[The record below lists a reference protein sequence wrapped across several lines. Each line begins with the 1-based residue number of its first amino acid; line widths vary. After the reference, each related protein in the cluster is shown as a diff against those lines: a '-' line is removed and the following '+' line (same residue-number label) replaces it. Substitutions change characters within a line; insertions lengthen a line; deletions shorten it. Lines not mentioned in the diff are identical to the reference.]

1 MLPTP
6 VGPDEVSETVLND
19 ALMSEAEP
27 VLRQTSEAQSLPEL
41 GVYDLLADSNLFPGI
56 FDEFTTFVEC
66 VGLQPTWEAMDL
78 GFTDSAT
85 MFYGLPGTE
94 QPRQQCAPKLCA
106 AMEYGDCLAEMNP
119 CRNSKLTSPSN
130 HSRNPPYVWQVSESE
145 REVLSSYMA
154 GASSTSVQLQLPSK
168 HTLTRYF
175 QSYADGFHKH
185 FPLLHLPTYSIGDSP
200 PELSLALAA
209 IGAQY
214 RFEFKNGT
222 ELFSKAHDILW
233 ERLSQCRSYA
243 SLSKAATH
251 CECGIPSR
259 VSTIIL
265 LMAFSS
271 WMQDTKMHIDA
282 LRLQAPLAHAL
293 NQMGFHEPEKNYEP
307 EEWRPWAYKE
317 QCRRAKLI
325 GFAYFNV
332 HCLIYDTPP
341 LVFVNT
347 IDVSLPCSAADW
359 AAASESDW
367 QLLREQQKRPAS
379 FQESFRSLLLNQSEP
394 ENPNLCL
401 KTSPLALFVLLQGIL
416 QRIYVAQQSKIA
428 REVDLPSHEIELL
441 E

>member
-1 MLPTP
+1 MPPIPSGLE
-6 VGPDEVSETVLND
+6 EVSETNVNT
-19 ALMSEAEP
+19 AHMSEAEP
-27 VLRQTSEAQSLPEL
+27 VLQQTSEAQSVPEL
-41 GVYDLLADSNLFPGI
+41 GGHDLLADSYLFPDI

-66 VGLQPTWEAMDL
+66 AGLQPTWESMDL
-78 GFTDSAT
+78 GVADPARTLSE
-85 MFYGLPGTE
+85 LPDTE
-94 QPRQQCAPKLCA
+94 HPRQQRDPKPCV

-119 CRNSKLTSPSN
+119 CWESEPISPL
-130 HSRNPPYVWQVSESE
+130 SRSQNPPYVWQVSESE
-145 REVLSSYMA
+145 REVLSSYVT
-154 GASSTSVQLQLPSK
+154 GASSTSAQLQLPSK

-185 FPLLHLPTYSIGDSP
+185 FPLLHLPTYSLGRSP

-222 ELFSKAHDILW
+222 ELYNKASDILW
-233 ERLSQCRSYA
+233 ERLSQCRSHA

-251 CECGIPSR
+251 CECGSPSR

-271 WMQDTKMHIDA
+271 WMQDPKMHIDA

-293 NQMGFHEPEKNYEP
+293 NQMGFQEPEKSYEP
-307 EEWRPWAYKE
+307 EGWDSWVYKE

-325 GFAYFNV
+325 GFAYLNV
-332 HCLIYDTPP
+332 QCLIYDTPP
-341 LVFVNT
+341 LVFANT
-347 IDVSLPCSAADW
+347 IDVLLPCSAAEW
-359 AAASESDW
+359 AAANEFDW

-379 FQESFRSLLLNQSEP
+379 FQESFRSLLLNQD
-394 ENPNLCL
+394 PNLCL
-401 KTSPLALFVLLQGIL
+401 ETSPLALFILLQATL
-416 QRIYVAQQSKIA
+416 QRIYLAQRSK
-428 REVDLPSHEIELL
+428 VDEKVGLPSHELDLL